1 MASTLNSARHEFS
14 EDRLWPT
21 EPSVGS
27 ADERSRPPTYEF
39 GSGMGKTGKLSEIKL
54 LAELENS
61 RDGHLTRTTS
71 ESRPLSTIKLTGSDA
86 EIRAVASNN
95 KQASLRKRTAR
106 GLACVLIILSMGVAA
121 TFAWQSY
128 GNATKKMIASSYPQL
143 GWLPPETVAAQT
155 TPEITSSIAPATTSD
170 PQEKTVAAETIPEKT
185 SPIAPPTSSE
195 SQEKT
200 AAVETIPETTS
211 QTVPAATSESQEKT
225 VAAKTIPERT
235 SSIAPP
241 TTSASQEIKAILM
254 TLGAVRQSVD
264 HLTARQQQ
272 MANDIARLKAAEQ
285 NILRKINSAP
295 SDRPTTAPARKR
307 VPVAPRAPQEPPM
320 H

>member
-1 MASTLNSARHEFS
+1 MASTLNSARHDFS

-27 ADERSRPPTYEF
+27 ADERSWPSYEF
-39 GSGMGKTGKLSEIKL
+39 GGGMGKMGKLSAEIKL
-54 LAELENS
+54 LTELEKDS
-61 RDGHLTRTTS
+61 GGHS
-71 ESRPLSTIKLTGSDA
+71 EPRPLSTTKLTGSDA
-86 EIRAVASNN
+86 EIRSGASSNE
-95 KQASLRKRTAR
+95 QASRKRTAR

-121 TFAWQSY
+121 TLAWQSY
-128 GNATKKMIASSYPQL
+128 GDATKKMIASSYPQL
-143 GWLPPETVAAQT
+143 GWSAPEMVAAQT
-155 TPEITSSIAPATTSD
+155 TPKITSSIAPATTSD
-170 PQEKTVAAETIPEKT
+170 PQEKTVAAETIPET
-185 SPIAPPTSSE
+185 ASPIAL
-195 SQEKT
+195 
-200 AAVETIPETTS
+200 ATTS
-211 QTVPAATSESQEKT
+211 DPQEKT
-225 VAAKTIPERT
+225 VAAETIPEMTSPIAPAANSDPHEKTVATATIPERT

-254 TLGAVRQSVD
+254 TLGAMRQSVD

>member
-1 MASTLNSARHEFS
+1 MASTLNSARHDFS

-155 TPEITSSIAPATTSD
+155 TPETTSSIAPLAL
-170 PQEKTVAAETIPEKT
+170 
-185 SPIAPPTSSE
+185 PT
-195 SQEKT
+195 
-200 AAVETIPETTS
+200 P
-211 QTVPAATSESQEKT
+211 
-225 VAAKTIPERT
+225 
-235 SSIAPP
+235 
-241 TTSASQEIKAILM
+241 
-254 TLGAVRQSVD
+254 
-264 HLTARQQQ
+264 
-272 MANDIARLKAAEQ
+272 
-285 NILRKINSAP
+285 
-295 SDRPTTAPARKR
+295 RKR
-307 VPVAPRAPQEPPM
+307 RSLRRLSPKRSHRLRLPPLPSPRKKR
-320 H
+320 

>member
-1 MASTLNSARHEFS
+1 MACTLNSARHDFS

-27 ADERSRPPTYEF
+27 ADERSRPSYEF
-39 GSGMGKTGKLSEIKL
+39 GNRMGKAGKLSEIKL

-61 RDGHLTRTTS
+61 GGHLTRTTS
-71 ESRPLSTIKLTGSDA
+71 ESRPLSTIKLTGCDA
-86 EIRAVASNN
+86 EIRAVASSN
-95 KQASLRKRTAR
+95 KQASRRKRTAR
-106 GLACVLIILSMGVAA
+106 GLACVLIVLSMGVAA

-143 GWLPPETVAAQT
+143 GWLAPETVAAQT
-155 TPEITSSIAPATTSD
+155 TLEINSSIAPATTSETTS
-170 PQEKTVAAETIPEKT
+170 PIAPTTTSESQEKTVAAETIPE
-185 SPIAPPTSSE
+185 
-195 SQEKT
+195 
-200 AAVETIPETTS
+200 
-211 QTVPAATSESQEKT
+211 
-225 VAAKTIPERT
+225 RT

-241 TTSASQEIKAILM
+241 STSASQEMKAILM
-254 TLGAVRQSVD
+254 SLGAVRQSVD
-264 HLTARQQQ
+264 RLAARQQQ

-307 VPVAPRAPQEPPM
+307 VPVPPRSPQEPPPYEPGSFRPAL
-320 H
+320 